1 MSARDTSPS
10 ITSGRNSPRLELV
23 ERGPPRLSM
32 FDPNFYE
39 NAHDRKAAIIAFL
52 RCLDR
57 RLAYENLETED
68 EKINF
73 CVARL
78 ASDARRG
85 ANQKI
90 ESGRFTTIR
99 QVCSWLRGEY
109 GSRIAE
115 TMTINEE
122 LDAISHEQS
131 LMRIMKEFEKI
142 YNKHKTCESRAAD
155 SVFLDR
161 FLSYV
166 RNPILQSQ
174 LALCPTFEGALSFAR
189 LRLEIEARDREE
201 SLQISSL
208 KALPRK
214 LGQEGKLPNGPRRAE
229 RTSVLRGDILTHRIA
244 PRGYHGPGSDCD
256 ASDDGDYD

>member
-57 RLAYENLETED
+57 RLAYEKLETED

-99 QVCSWLRGEY
+99 Q
-109 GSRIAE
+109 
-115 TMTINEE
+115 
-122 LDAISHEQS
+122 
-131 LMRIMKEFEKI
+131 
-142 YNKHKTCESRAAD
+142 
-155 SVFLDR
+155 
-161 FLSYV
+161 
-166 RNPILQSQ
+166 SQ

-201 SLQISSL
+201 LLQISSL

-214 LGQEGKLPNGPRRAE
+214 LGQDGKLPNGPRRAE
-229 RTSVLRGDILTHRIA
+229 RTLVLRGDILTHRIA
-244 PRGYHGPGSDCD
+244 PRGYHGPGLDSD